1 MSHEPWR
8 EFTQCS
14 RWNSICRGGRAAMNE
29 RSSFPGVTAMQPNE
43 APSSIATPQTLND
56 LQVWIHDTLKLSP
69 PLEAA
74 LLAAID
80 SVFMRHERLW
90 QESKSDAIRALSA
103 GFS

>member
-1 MSHEPWR
+1 
-8 EFTQCS
+8 
-14 RWNSICRGGRAAMNE
+14 MNE

-80 SVFMRHERLW
+80 SVFILARHCVGYVVHLVLEPVGDRAPYFRLRV
-90 QESKSDAIRALSA
+90 KYT
-103 GFS
+103 